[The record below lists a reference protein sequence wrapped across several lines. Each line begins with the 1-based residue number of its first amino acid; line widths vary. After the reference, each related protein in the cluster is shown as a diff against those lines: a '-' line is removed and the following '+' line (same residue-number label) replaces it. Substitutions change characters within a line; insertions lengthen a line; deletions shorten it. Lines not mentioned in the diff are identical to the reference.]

1 MGEQPVDAEMRV
13 TTGVPGFD
21 RVLHGGYLKGSTT
34 LIEGAPGT
42 GKTTLA
48 LQFLLAGAARGEKAL
63 FLSVAQSALELETIA
78 ASHGMDLSAVTVH
91 SPELGGSD
99 HERSVSVESDEAE
112 LVRLI
117 REVDRKIEELRPDLF
132 VFDSLLELRLLAS
145 PATAYRR
152 ELLTLRRRL
161 RWSSVTSLLLDH
173 LDTPT
178 ERHAVGIMHGA
189 VRLEAD
195 SPPIGIYDRRL
206 SVVKMRGSSFEEG
219 FHDFRIRQGGVTV
232 FPRVVPSEWEEGV
245 VTKQLAPPLP
255 EMAGMLGGG
264 LEYGTTTLISGQ
276 SGTGKSTMSTVF
288 AVAAANQGVNSALFL
303 FEERPEVFRE
313 RSKGVGLDLAP
324 RLEDGRLT
332 MQHFDPA
339 EISPGEFSRKVI
351 HAVEERGVRL
361 VVLDS
366 LSGYLAALPDRRN
379 VNTHL
384 HSLLQYLSRR
394 GVLVIVTL
402 AQHGLLG
409 EDPRTDIDTSY
420 LADSIILLR
429 QYAAGSEIRRSI
441 AVLKKRHSEHE
452 RNIQELVIRPGAVEV
467 RPLRQ
472 GQFQR
477 AQDSAKLGGP

>member
-1 MGEQPVDAEMRV
+1 MGEQPVDADHRV

-48 LQFLLAGAARGEKAL
+48 LQFLLAGAQRGEKGL

-78 ASHGMDLSAVTVH
+78 SSHGMDLSAITVH
-91 SPELGGSD
+91 SPELGEADG
-99 HERSVSVESDEAE
+99 ERSFSVESDEAD
-112 LVRLI
+112 LI
-117 REVDRKIEELRPDLF
+117 GLLREIDRRIEEVDPDLF

-145 PATAYRR
+145 PASFYRR
-152 ELLTLRRRL
+152 ELLTLRRHL
-161 RWSSVTSLLLDH
+161 RQSSVTSLLLDH
-173 LDTPT
+173 LDVPN
-178 ERHAVGIMHGA
+178 ERHAEGIMHCA
-189 VRLEAD
+189 IRLEAD

-219 FHDFRIRQGGVTV
+219 FHDFRIRKGGVAV
-232 FPRVVPSEWEEGV
+232 FPRVVPSESREGV
-245 VTKQLAPPLP
+245 VTRQLAPPLP
-255 EMAGMLGGG
+255 AMAGMLGGG

-288 AVAAANQGVNSALFL
+288 AVAAANQGVRSALFL

-313 RSKGVGLDLAP
+313 RSRGVGLDLDP
-324 RLEDGRLT
+324 RIADGTLT
-332 MQHFDPA
+332 MEHFDPA
-339 EISPGEFSRKVI
+339 EISPGEFSRGVI
-351 HAVEERGVRL
+351 DVVERDGVRL

-409 EDPRTDIDTSY
+409 EEPRTDIDTSY
-420 LADSIILLR
+420 LADSIIMLR

-452 RNIQELVIRPGAVEV
+452 RSIQELVIRPGAVEV
-467 RPLRQ
+467 RPLED
-472 GQFQR
+472 GQFRR
-477 AQDSAKLGGP
+477 AHDAAELKGP